1 MDQVNLGYSMKNIP
15 MPNHK
20 IYLQMFINSMEKF
33 SRNLDWRAHFFLNP
47 PSKTTHK
54 ENFGFKSLAPS
65 PYVKELKHFKE
76 GLVNIVKDIKFENI
90 HNSFQNKLEKDIKE
104 IKKEKRIFVAGDKST
119 NFHKMTPQM
128 YNQLLD
134 KSIQKEYK
142 KAPLKSVINI
152 EKSHS
157 NIVKN
162 LELQDRVFRTTE
174 RQPFITVKDHKPNFA
189 NNPTCRLLNPTKPEL
204 GRISKQKLLKMISE
218 VRQKTKFNQWKNS
231 DSVISWFSELRDK
244 KRLSF
249 IQFDLCEFYAS
260 ISENL
265 LINALNFCAQ
275 YTKITE
281 EDRKIIL
288 QCRKSYLCNK
298 ESIWVKKG
306 NSKFDVTMGSLDS
319 AEICDIVGLYILSQL
334 QNLDLQIGL
343 YRDDGLA
350 AGFQTPR
357 QLENIKKKI
366 CKIFKDNQLSI
377 TIDANLKVVNFLDVT
392 FDLNTGL
399 YKPFMKTNDKPIY
412 VNKNS
417 NHPPSILKNI
427 PEAVTRRLSK
437 ISANEDV
444 FKAAIPPY
452 QNALNM
458 SGYDYV
464 MKYEETQ
471 ATQKEKK
478 NRKRRII
485 WYNPPW
491 SVNCSTKI
499 GAKFLNLVD
508 NCFPPKQLPSQNCQ

>member
-1 MDQVNLGYSMKNIP
+1 M
-15 MPNHK
+15 
-20 IYLQMFINSMEKF
+20 
-33 SRNLDWRAHFFLNP
+33 
-47 PSKTTHK
+47 
-54 ENFGFKSLAPS
+54 
-65 PYVKELKHFKE
+65 
-76 GLVNIVKDIKFENI
+76 
-90 HNSFQNKLEKDIKE
+90 
-104 IKKEKRIFVAGDKST
+104 
-119 NFHKMTPQM
+119 
-128 YNQLLD
+128 
-134 KSIQKEYK
+134 
-142 KAPLKSVINI
+142 
-152 EKSHS
+152 
-157 NIVKN
+157 
-162 LELQDRVFRTTE
+162 
-174 RQPFITVKDHKPNFA
+174 
-189 NNPTCRLLNPTKPEL
+189 
-204 GRISKQKLLKMISE
+204 
-218 VRQKTKFNQWKNS
+218 
-231 DSVISWFSELRDK
+231 
-244 KRLSF
+244 
-249 IQFDLCEFYAS
+249 
-260 ISENL
+260 
-265 LINALNFCAQ
+265 
-275 YTKITE
+275 
-281 EDRKIIL
+281 
-288 QCRKSYLCNK
+288 
-298 ESIWVKKG
+298 
-306 NSKFDVTMGSLDS
+306 
-319 AEICDIVGLYILSQL
+319 
-334 QNLDLQIGL
+334 DLQIGL
-343 YRDDGLA
+343 YLDDGLA

-377 TIDANLKVVNFLDVT
+377 TIDANLKAVNFLDVT

-444 FKAAIPPY
+444 FKEAIPPY

-508 NCFPPKQLPSQNCQ
+508 NCFPPNNSLHKIVNRNTLNVSYSCMLFNFLRTLFDIKDTCSYSCMLNMAEVISKHNSKVIKQNQDRAS